1 LKFGSL
7 PLSTPSL
14 EGLST
19 VLTCSTQNAKVY
31 FESLP
36 KPLLEVQIGVQRLVL
51 RARHKNVAGSK
62 VFTNAV
68 PTSRSSAKVYSC
80 EV

>member
-1 LKFGSL
+1 MPTVAHISFSSEQCLKFGSL
-7 PLSTPSL
+7 PLPTPSL

-19 VLTCSTQNAKVY
+19 LLTSSTQNAKVY

-51 RARHKNVAGSK
+51 RA
-62 VFTNAV
+62 
-68 PTSRSSAKVYSC
+68 P
-80 EV
+80 